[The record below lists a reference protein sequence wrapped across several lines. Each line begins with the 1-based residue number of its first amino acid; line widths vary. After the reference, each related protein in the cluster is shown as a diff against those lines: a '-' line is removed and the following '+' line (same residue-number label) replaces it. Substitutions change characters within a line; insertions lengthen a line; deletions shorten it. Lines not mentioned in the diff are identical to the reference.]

1 MFASNTPMAGLSPF
15 QRIQGKILD
24 AASCVKSSA
33 MPTSPPKTCSTYC
46 GKIGTMSNPQSKIV
60 LITGAAGGI
69 GRATVTLFAEK
80 GWRVIGVDRSLFGE
94 NFPSNGLFIQSDI
107 SDPAALEAIFRQA
120 RAFTDCLDVLV
131 NNAALQ
137 IAKPLLDTSVEEW
150 DAVMAS
156 NLRSVFLSAKL
167 AYPLFKAVGGGAII
181 NVSSVHA
188 VQTSANIAAYAA
200 SKGGLLALT
209 RAMAIEFAPDNIRV
223 NAILPGAVDTPML
236 RAGLGRGHVEGDGDI
251 MERLDNLARKT
262 VSGKVGKPE
271 EIAHAIYFLA
281 DDTQSSFMT
290 GQSMIVDGGATA
302 RLSTE

>member
-1 MFASNTPMAGLSPF
+1 M
-15 QRIQGKILD
+15 RK
-24 AASCVKSSA
+24 KS
-33 MPTSPPKTCSTYC
+33 TGTKT
-46 GKIGTMSNPQSKIV
+46 I

-69 GRATVTLFAEK
+69 GRATVQLFAEK
-80 GWRVIGVDRSLFGE
+80 GWLVIGVDRAPFGE
-94 NFPSNGLFIQSDI
+94 GFPAGGHFIQAGVA
-107 SDPAALEAIFRQA
+107 DPEILEHVFQQT
-120 RAFTDCLDVLV
+120 RAVTTTLHALV
-131 NNAALQ
+131 NNAAQQ
-137 IAKPLLDTSVEEW
+137 IAKPLLQTSVEEW

-156 NLRSVFLSAKL
+156 NLRSAFLGVKL
-167 AYPLFKAVGGGAII
+167 AHPLLKAAGGGAVV

-236 RAGLGRGHVEGDGDI
+236 RAGLGRGHVSGSDI
-251 MERLDNLARKT
+251 YTRLDNLARKT
-262 VSGKVGKPE
+262 VNGRVGKPE

-281 DDTQSSFMT
+281 DDEQSSFMT
-290 GQSMIVDGGATA
+290 GQAMIVDGGATA

>member
-1 MFASNTPMAGLSPF
+1 MEN
-15 QRIQGKILD
+15 
-24 AASCVKSSA
+24 
-33 MPTSPPKTCSTYC
+33 KTL
-46 GKIGTMSNPQSKIV
+46 

-69 GRATVTLFAEK
+69 GRASVALFSEK
-80 GWRVIGVDRSLFGE
+80 GWRVIGVDRNEFGDG
-94 NFPSNGLFIQSDI
+94 FPHNGLFIRSDI
-107 SDPAALEAIFRQA
+107 SRPEDMEAIFEQA
-120 RAFTDCLDVLV
+120 KSFTDTLDAVV

-137 IAKPLLDTSVEEW
+137 VAKPLVETTVEEW
-150 DAVMAS
+150 DAVMAA
-156 NLRSVFLSAKL
+156 NLRSVFLGVKL
-167 AYPLFKAVGGGAII
+167 AYPLLKEGNGGAIV

-236 RAGLGRGHVEGDGDI
+236 RAGLGRGHVGSGDI
-251 MERLDNLARKT
+251 QERLDNLARKT

-281 DDTQSSFMT
+281 DGEQSSFMT
-290 GQSMIVDGGATA
+290 GQAMIVDGGATA